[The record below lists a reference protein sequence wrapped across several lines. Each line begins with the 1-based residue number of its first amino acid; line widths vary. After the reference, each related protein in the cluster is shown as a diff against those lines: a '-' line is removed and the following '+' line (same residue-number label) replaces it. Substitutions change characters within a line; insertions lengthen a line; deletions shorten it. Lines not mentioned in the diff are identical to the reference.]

1 MMTIGLSW
9 FVVFGF
15 GFGSVSVSVIVLYN
29 IVSTMNGQ
37 ENASLGLQAGT
48 FKIIR
53 NE

>member
-9 FVVFGF
+9 FVVF

-29 IVSTMNGQ
+29 IASIMNGQ